1 MAKDYNSRAHAK
13 PKAKPK
19 PRIGLASLLLA
30 AGVLGLFIAFLVF
43 VKVSGPEPSKENQ
56 LPLVAESKP
65 AAVEVKKQHTPTKVE
80 AKTETK
86 PEAKNAPPKSKAP
99 HFEFYTVL
107 SGKEAVVSEHE
118 IKTRR
123 REERLGK
130 IKDGHYVIQVDS
142 FKSIKNADL
151 LRAKLATMGMEAKVE
166 KTKASDGILYLVKI
180 GPFTQMES
188 VDAVRTRLRKN
199 GLDGIVIETASK
211 KTASTGLQTAPIK
224 PEAPISATPI
234 SPPPPTNK
242 PTNDH

>member
-19 PRIGLASLLLA
+19 PRIGLARLLLA

-43 VKVSGPEPSKENQ
+43 VKVTGPEPSKEKPTPQ
-56 LPLVAESKP
+56 VAEPKP
-65 AAVEVKKQHTPTKVE
+65 ASAEPKKPLAPTKVE

-86 PEAKNAPPKSKAP
+86 PEAKNAPPKTKAP

-142 FKSIKNADL
+142 FKSVKNADQ
-151 LRAKLATMGMEAKVE
+151 LRAKLAAMGMEAKVE
-166 KTKASDGILYLVKI
+166 KTKASDGILHLVKI
-180 GPFTQMES
+180 GPFTQLES
-188 VDAVRTRLRKN
+188 VETVRTRLRKN
-199 GLDGIVIETASK
+199 GLDGLVIETASK
-211 KTASTGLQTAPIK
+211 KAAAGVQTAPIK
-224 PEAPISATPI
+224 PEAPISATPLN
-234 SPPPPTNK
+234 PPPPTK
-242 PTNDH
+242 SKTGH